1 MAILVSSMLWRIYW
15 QYINKHVFKK
25 DVKFTP
31 EYYPTIRQL
40 AGTYIQTKETITKDY
55 VLDIV
60 NKFPTPLITS
70 LINKTLLKL

>member
-1 MAILVSSMLWRIYW
+1 MTID
-15 QYINKHVFKK
+15 N
-25 DVKFTP
+25 
-31 EYYPTIRQL
+31 PTQL
-40 AGTYIQTKETITKDY
+40 AHKPNFINSEFVNAVEFFTATKETITKDY